1 MALIPAGANAEEAR
15 KNAMKA
21 SIANKDKYVT
31 LYACFGVF
39 MKISKTLH
47 VNEPSDSFCDTYWF
61 NGKEKSFTVKQKI
74 ADEKNT
80 PTLN

>member
-1 MALIPAGANAEEAR
+1 MALRSAGATPAEAR
-15 KNAMKA
+15 KYAMKA
-21 SIANKDKYVT
+21 SIDNKDKYVT

-39 MKISKTLH
+39 IKVSKTLH

-80 PTLN
+80 PTLT